1 MNNVYK
7 KLQSV
12 RHEFVMSA
20 VKKTG
25 KNKFAG
31 YEYFELGDFIPT
43 LHRMFVGVGLIGIVN
58 FNREE
63 GTLTIINTEAPEERI
78 VFNSPMVFASNP
90 KGQAIQDLGSTHTYM
105 RRYLWLMAIEVV
117 ENDSVDASAPSV
129 TAKPEVKVEPKVE
142 VQSQVEP
149 KVESTP
155 EDAKFFVTKLIDHA
169 KLAESVPLLMD
180 LWKSNQRQIDKLKRS
195 DAELFTELQKSF
207 AELKSNLEG

>member
-1 MNNVYK
+1 
-7 KLQSV
+7 
-12 RHEFVMSA
+12 MSS

-43 LHRMFVGVGLIGIVN
+43 LHRMFDGVGLIGVVN
-58 FNREE
+58 FSKEE
-63 GTLTIINTEAPEERI
+63 GTLTIINTDAPDERI

-117 ENDSVDASAPSV
+117 ENDSVDASAPAV
-129 TAKPEVKVEPKVE
+129 NAPKAEVKVEPKVE
-142 VQSQVEP
+142 EKVEP
-149 KVESTP
+149 KAESNP
-155 EDAKFFVTKLIDHA
+155 EDAKLLVSKLIDHA
-169 KLAESVPLLMD
+169 KLAEDVPSLMD

-195 DAELFTELQKSF
+195 DAVLFTELQKSF